1 MHKQIES
8 AEGPR
13 WNWLPSAA
21 AAGLLEVLGLLGGLA
36 TKPSGAVGSS
46 TPHPSEYLMVFEAGM
61 IHNRAHN
68 QARLWIRP
76 QWIRKTKK
84 ENDRGV
90 R

>member
-1 MHKQIES
+1 M
-8 AEGPR
+8 
-13 WNWLPSAA
+13 
-21 AAGLLEVLGLLGGLA
+21 LGWLA

-46 TPHPSEYLMVFEAGM
+46 TLHPSEYLMVFYAGM
-61 IHNRAHN
+61 IYNRAHN

-90 R
+90 RQRIGEIYKTNDEVTCV